1 MSILNFLN
9 ICTKLKPKN
18 PTNLSALKL
27 LATHRLK
34 TSKLQLQFPKI
45 YYFPT
50 QKNQF
55 SVRAQILFSFP
66 KKKPNNPGR
75 PIFSACSCPTEI
87 ISSYSDKIIATIVK
101 TLPFYIKDSRHA
113 QLKFFVTLVSSAK
126 QSYFFVFMYI
136 ISLYTVI
143 PNDEGLRALQ
153 RFFDHR
159 TVKEPSSE

>member
-1 MSILNFLN
+1 M
-9 ICTKLKPKN
+9 
-18 PTNLSALKL
+18 
-27 LATHRLK
+27 
-34 TSKLQLQFPKI
+34 
-45 YYFPT
+45 
-50 QKNQF
+50 
-55 SVRAQILFSFP
+55 FSFP

-113 QLKFFVTLVSSAK
+113 QFKFFVTLVSSAK